1 MQAERG
7 AVALFTEFV
16 PPPMLKIEMCDFF
29 PCNSCNID
37 DHAYFN
43 LPSHISPTRMG
54 LLAPP
59 TENKQNRPLPAPTL
73 VLQSGST
80 LFQVAPHFFK
90 WLHTFYFLVLQTAPI
105 LVLQSES
112 TLFLARP
119 LQGLFATH
127 ATQYLNV
134 L

>member
-1 MQAERG
+1 
-7 AVALFTEFV
+7 
-16 PPPMLKIEMCDFF
+16 
-29 PCNSCNID
+29 
-37 DHAYFN
+37 
-43 LPSHISPTRMG
+43 MG

-80 LFQVAPHFFK
+80 LFQVAPH
-90 WLHTFYFLVLQTAPI
+90 FLVLQTAPI